1 MSRVDEEFLCGETL
15 AVGDTLP
22 PLMLTVTA
30 RHIVAGAAASRDWQP
45 QHHDR
50 AQAGAMGLPDIIANT
65 PTQAGWLCRYATD
78 WSGPRGRIGRSR
90 LRMLQPVCPGA
101 VLTMTG
107 RLAALRRA
115 EQGWWW
121 AWLTLELRPSAGG
134 ELLSAGE
141 LVLALPSQAGL
152 QPWAAGAEQWH
163 PPSLDAV
170 AGG

>member
-1 MSRVDEEFLCGETL
+1 MNNGAFPCGEQLT
-15 AVGDTLP
+15 VGATLP
-22 PLMLTVTA
+22 PLALTVTA

-50 AQAGAMGLPDIIANT
+50 AQAEAMGLPDIIANT

-101 VLTMTG
+101 AVAMTG
-107 RLAALRRA
+107 RVAALQRA

-121 AWLTLELRPSAGG
+121 IWLVLELRPGAGG
-134 ELLSAGE
+134 EPFSAGE
-141 LVLALPSQAGL
+141 LVLALPSATGV
-152 QPWAAGAEQWH
+152 QPWDIGAEQWQ
-163 PPSLDAV
+163 PPSLDAAV
-170 AGG
+170 AG